1 MAQKVKL
8 SLNGVTSYPITI
20 AQAVAVIGKSKTLDA
35 VLSDLESLA
44 GVTYSIE
51 KDSSGLVY
59 TLKDSQ
65 GNPKGTIN
73 IPQDTFL
80 DSASFSAETKKLTLT
95 FNTASGK
102 EAISVDMSSLVD
114 TYTAGNG
121 IAISNHVVSAK
132 VDSASES
139 YLTVGTAG
147 LKVSGINSALAGKA
161 ALNDFNTLKAAVG
174 ANNDAASATGSA
186 FARIAQNK
194 ADLASHVAD
203 SVKHITASERNAWN
217 AKVDATVV
225 GDATYEEVDSIIG

>member
-35 VLSDLESLA
+35 VLADLEALA

-51 KDSSGLVY
+51 KDESGLIY
-59 TLKDSQ
+59 TLKDSL
-65 GNPKGTIN
+65 GNSKGTIN

-80 DSASFSAETKKLTLT
+80 DSASFDAGTKKLNLV

-102 EAISVDMSSLVD
+102 EAIAVDMSALVD

-121 IAISNHVVSAK
+121 VAIAEHVVSVK

-139 YLTVGTAG
+139 YLTVGEG
-147 LKVSGINSALAGKA
+147 GIKLSGIVSALGTKA
-161 ALNDFNTLKAAVG
+161 NKSDFDT
-174 ANNDAASATGSA
+174 
-186 FARIAQNK
+186 
-194 ADLASHVAD
+194 HVAD
-203 SVKHITASERNAWN
+203 AVKHITAEERTKWN
-217 AKVDATVV
+217 DKVDAVVV
-225 GDATYEEVDSIIG
+225 GSDTYDEVDAIVNPA

>member
-35 VLSDLESLA
+35 VLADLEALA

-51 KDSSGLVY
+51 KDESGLIY
-59 TLKDSQ
+59 TLKDSL
-65 GNPKGTIN
+65 GNSKGTIN

-80 DSASFSAETKKLTLT
+80 DSASFDAVTKKLNLV

-102 EAISVDMSSLVD
+102 EAIAVDMSALVD

-121 IAISNHVVSAK
+121 VAIAEHVVSVK

-139 YLTVGTAG
+139 YLTVGEG
-147 LKVSGINSALAGKA
+147 GIKLSGIVSALGTKA
-161 ALNDFNTLKAAVG
+161 NKSDFDT
-174 ANNDAASATGSA
+174 
-186 FARIAQNK
+186 
-194 ADLASHVAD
+194 HVAD
-203 SVKHITASERNAWN
+203 AVKHITAEERTKWN
-217 AKVDATVV
+217 DKVDAVVV
-225 GDATYEEVDSIIG
+225 GSDTYDEVDAIVNPA

>member
-35 VLSDLESLA
+35 VLADLEALA

-51 KDSSGLVY
+51 KDESGLIY
-59 TLKDSQ
+59 TLKDSL
-65 GNPKGTIN
+65 GNSKGTIN

-80 DSASFSAETKKLTLT
+80 DSASFDAGTKKLNLV

-102 EAISVDMSSLVD
+102 EAIAVDMSALVD

-121 IAISNHVVSAK
+121 VEIANHVVSVK

-139 YLTVGTAG
+139 YLTVGEG
-147 LKVSGINSALAGKA
+147 GIKLSGIVSALGTKA
-161 ALNDFNTLKAAVG
+161 NKSDFDT
-174 ANNDAASATGSA
+174 
-186 FARIAQNK
+186 
-194 ADLASHVAD
+194 HVAD
-203 SVKHITASERNAWN
+203 AVKHITAEERTKWDG
-217 AKVDATVV
+217 KVDAVVV
-225 GDATYEEVDSIIG
+225 GSDTYDEVDAIVNPA

>member
-35 VLSDLESLA
+35 VLTDLEALA

-51 KDSSGLVY
+51 KDESGLIY
-59 TLKDSQ
+59 TLKDSL
-65 GNPKGTIN
+65 GNSKGTIN

-80 DSASFSAETKKLTLT
+80 DSASFDAGTKKLNLV

-102 EAISVDMSSLVD
+102 EAIAVDMSALVD

-121 IAISNHVVSAK
+121 VAITEHVVSVK

-139 YLTVGTAG
+139 YLTVGEG
-147 LKVSGINSALAGKA
+147 GIKLSGIVSALGTKA
-161 ALNDFNTLKAAVG
+161 NKSDFDT
-174 ANNDAASATGSA
+174 
-186 FARIAQNK
+186 
-194 ADLASHVAD
+194 HVAD
-203 SVKHITASERNAWN
+203 AVKHITAEERTKWN
-217 AKVDATVV
+217 DKVDAVVV
-225 GDATYEEVDSIIG
+225 GSDTYDEVDAIVNPA